1 MKRYLC
7 VVLFSLISAL
17 SFGVVL
23 PVTID
28 SASIN
33 YTANTITVTGQGFC
47 ANSKLPTVIFNL
59 TQLKLV
65 TTVCSNTS
73 VVANLPAQ
81 AQGSYKLTVTNGSAG
96 STTFEVTYGAVGPQ
110 GPIGLTGASGA
121 TGAAG
126 PTGATGQ
133 QGLTGATGATG
144 PQGPIGLTGAI
155 GAAGPAGSQG
165 PQGVQ
170 GSVGPAGA
178 SGIPPGTWSYVA
190 SLPTATDGPGAVLN
204 GQFVVA
210 GYPSANV
217 ESYNSTTNTWTTLT
231 TLPITVNY
239 ASAAVINGQLY
250 IVGGCVNSDC
260 GARVTNQVEIYNP
273 TTNSW
278 SNASPMLT
286 PVASAATAV
295 INGLLYVAGGAT
307 SDYRT
312 VSTLQVY
319 DPVANQWTSLA
330 SMPTGINGGGGA
342 AINGNL
348 YVLGGAQ
355 SSGVLPVSIY
365 NPSTNTWSQGVSTI
379 PVPTWEGPAVVV
391 MNGFAYVIGG
401 SNSSGLTNAVQAYN
415 PISDTWTSL
424 SPLDA
429 ARNMPAAAVVGG
441 VIYIAGG
448 TQAGSYVATSESF
461 YQYPAGPQGPAGPI
475 GPTGTPG
482 PQGPLGLTGAT
493 GAAGAAGP
501 QGPVGLTGA
510 TGSAGPQGPAGLTG
524 ATGQQGAQGA
534 AGTNGTGFNFRGA
547 FNTSTAYA
555 MNDVA
560 TYAPGAN
567 NVTYNVN
574 LTFGSAGSMV
584 GTITTD
590 GTLGALN
597 TSNIVSWN
605 LTLAD
610 SATNSTLLTP
620 GNSAFSSGSYNTGG
634 QPNNDFTA
642 TSTTLTMT
650 YSNGGFWSVSGASGQ
665 FCMTDWSN
673 CFGPIAYGTWGI
685 NGDNA
690 SSDSAVGAGSS
701 QIIGTG
707 GTVATPLTSTYVATA
722 PVAAGTALPGTLPW
736 AMMAQAG
743 TNGINGL
750 NGAVGPQGPMGLSIT
765 GPQGP
770 QGIEGLPGLTGPAG
784 PAGPRDRPDP
794 RAQLGRKGHRVKVR
808 LLRGM

>member
-1 MKRYLC
+1 
-7 VVLFSLISAL
+7 V
-17 SFGVVL
+17 
-23 PVTID
+23 
-28 SASIN
+28 
-33 YTANTITVTGQGFC
+33 
-47 ANSKLPTVIFNL
+47 
-59 TQLKLV
+59 
-65 TTVCSNTS
+65 
-73 VVANLPAQ
+73 
-81 AQGSYKLTVTNGSAG
+81 
-96 STTFEVTYGAVGPQ
+96 
-110 GPIGLTGASGA
+110 
-121 TGAAG
+121 
-126 PTGATGQ
+126 
-133 QGLTGATGATG
+133 
-144 PQGPIGLTGAI
+144 
-155 GAAGPAGSQG
+155 
-165 PQGVQ
+165 
-170 GSVGPAGA
+170 
-178 SGIPPGTWSYVA
+178 
-190 SLPTATDGPGAVLN
+190 VLN

-250 IVGGCVNSDC
+250 IVGGCVSSDC
-260 GARVTNQVEIYNP
+260 RVGVTNQVEIYNP

-307 SDYRT
+307 SNYQT

-319 DPVANQWTSLA
+319 DPVANVWSSLA

-342 AINGNL
+342 TINGNL

-365 NPSTNTWSQGVSTI
+365 NPSTNNWSQGVSTI

-401 SNSSGLTNAVQAYN
+401 NNSSGLTNAVQAYN
-415 PISDTWTSL
+415 PTSDTWTSL

-448 TQAGSYVATSESF
+448 TQSGSYVATSESF

-475 GPTGTPG
+475 GPTGTAG

-493 GAAGAAGP
+493 GAAGP

-510 TGSAGPQGPAGLTG
+510 SGPTGPQGPAGLAG
-524 ATGQQGAQGA
+524 ATGPQGAQGPQGA
-534 AGTNGTGFNFRGA
+534 AGTNGTGFNFRGV
-547 FNTSTAYA
+547 FNTNTAYA
-555 MNDVA
+555 VNDVV
-560 TYAPGAN
+560 TFAPGAN
-567 NVTYNVN
+567 NITYNVN

-590 GTLGALN
+590 GTLGVLN

-605 LTLAD
+605 LMLAD
-610 SATNSTLLTP
+610 SATNSTRLTP
-620 GNSAFSSGSYNTGG
+620 GNSAFSSGNYDTGG

-650 YSNGGFWSVSGASGQ
+650 YSNGGFWG
-665 FCMTDWSN
+665 
-673 CFGPIAYGTWGI
+673 
-685 NGDNA
+685 
-690 SSDSAVGAGSS
+690 
-701 QIIGTG
+701 
-707 GTVATPLTSTYVATA
+707 
-722 PVAAGTALPGTLPW
+722 AAGHPG
-736 AMMAQAG
+736 
-743 TNGINGL
+743 NS
-750 NGAVGPQGPMGLSIT
+750 V
-765 GPQGP
+765 
-770 QGIEGLPGLTGPAG
+770 
-784 PAGPRDRPDP
+784 
-794 RAQLGRKGHRVKVR
+794 
-808 LLRGM
+808 